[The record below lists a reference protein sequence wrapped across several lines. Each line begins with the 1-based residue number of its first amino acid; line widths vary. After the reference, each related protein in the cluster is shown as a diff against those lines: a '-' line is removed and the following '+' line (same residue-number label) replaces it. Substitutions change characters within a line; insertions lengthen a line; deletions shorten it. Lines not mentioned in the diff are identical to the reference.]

1 MLEWLKRHAWKACSR
16 QKRHGGSNPPLSAKQ
31 GLYRGFTMQLFFYC
45 RNAGNCA
52 RWDTSEGHR
61 TRKYDNA
68 GAADR
73 TRQSG
78 AWEREANPKG
88 GISRFAKMR
97 KPQCTDVHEDFR
109 IKRNAESTLLSWPL
123 PFIEL

>member
-1 MLEWLKRHAWKACSR
+1 M
-16 QKRHGGSNPPLSAKQ
+16 Q
-31 GLYRGFTMQLFFYC
+31 GMQC
-45 RNAGNCA
+45 G
-52 RWDTSEGHR
+52 
-61 TRKYDNA
+61 NA
-68 GAADR
+68 GAADT
-73 TRQSG
+73 TRQGG

>member
-1 MLEWLKRHAWKACSR
+1 MQGMQCGNAGVAGRSR
-16 QKRHGGSNPPLSAKQ
+16 QG
-31 GLYRGFTMQLFFYC
+31 
-45 RNAGNCA
+45 
-52 RWDTSEGHR
+52 
-61 TRKYDNA
+61 
-68 GAADR
+68 
-73 TRQSG
+73 G

-109 IKRNAESTLLSWPL
+109 IMRNAESTLLSWPL